1 MLFIKKKY
9 NTLLYK
15 IFDVFNNAPLLR
27 DYFYVQFKLHHSNLK
42 DKINDDLPE
51 SIDDDL
57 VNSIKVYLE
66 TQSEYNK
73 DVVCSSKIIELE
85 MICSDL
91 YIINKSYFKTIT
103 KIDLYAYSPYKH
115 INGLDKKNNIFL
127 NLVFFAGKFYTVL
140 SNYLKT
146 IQ

>member
-9 NTLLYK
+9 NTLLDK

-27 DYFYVQFKLHHSNLK
+27 NFFYVQFKLHHSNIK

-51 SIDDDL
+51 SIYDDL
-57 VNSIKVYLE
+57 VNSIKVYFE

-73 DVVCSSKIIELE
+73 DVVCTSKIIELE

-91 YIINKSYFKTIT
+91 NIINKSHIKTIT

-127 NLVFFAGKFYTVL
+127 NLVFFTRTFNTVL
-140 SNYLKT
+140 SNYLNT